1 MSSLPPM
8 ILTDEQ
14 QEALEYMVRPGID
27 ACLLASEVGTGKT
40 VQTIEFC
47 RRVNAKVILI
57 IAPMQTMGAP
67 DEGGWHGTFDQQ
79 QIPLKFRQIDS
90 SVSGKKAHADY
101 QWSVP
106 GVYFVGHEMFARMG
120 WTKEPVMIGAGSA
133 KRQKVD
139 AKGKPVFKKVRTT
152 AWHTKADVVIFDE
165 VHRAQN
171 GQSITS
177 KTLLPGP
184 GGDPGVQAKYKIG
197 ASGTFYGNSFAGAWA
212 VTRWLFPN
220 QVDASEYVWR
230 AKWCSIEYDP
240 FAVRNQKV
248 VGELVEGA
256 FVKSLPCYIRIESDL
271 DIEVDEKNI
280 EVDLYPEQRRVYD
293 ELDKMMVAWVE
304 EHPLVT
310 KFPITKRI
318 RQRQA
323 TLGMPTL
330 TRVWNQKTGEYDVE
344 VGFDLNCES
353 AKIDSMWSILS
364 GDFENESA
372 LIYTDSQIFADVI
385 VHRIHDA
392 LGENLARKWSGK
404 VPRKTRNQDKRDF
417 LDGKFRYMVCVIRSS
432 GTGLDGLQFAARNM
446 LYMSSDDSGVE
457 NEQSVGRLV
466 RRGQDA
472 DKVRIRRL
480 LARETIDSGQ
490 YSKLVD
496 AALRR
501 NRSLKR
507 RR

>member
-1 MSSLPPM
+1 MEPM
-8 ILTDEQ
+8 VLSQEQ
-14 QEALEYMVRPGID
+14 KESVDYMYATRETG

-40 VQTIEFC
+40 CVAIEFC

-90 SVSGKKAHADY
+90 SVAGKKAHADY

-106 GVYFVGHEMFARMG
+106 GVYYVGQEMFARMG
-120 WTKEPVMIGAGSA
+120 WTKEPVMIGAGEA

-139 AKGKPVFKKVRTT
+139 KNNKPVFKKVRTA

-184 GGDPGVQAKYKIG
+184 GNDPGVQAKYKIG

-230 AKWCSIEYDP
+230 AKWCATIYDP

-256 FVKSLPCYIRIESDL
+256 FVKSLPCYIRIESNL
-271 DIEVDEKNI
+271 NIEVDEKNI

-330 TRVWNQKTGEYDVE
+330 TRVWNEKTSEYDVE

-372 LIYTDSQIFADVI
+372 LIYTDSEKFSEVI
-385 VHRIHDA
+385 THRINDA
-392 LGENLARKWSGK
+392 LGAGLARKWSGK
-404 VPRKTRNQDKRDF
+404 VHRKVRDQDKRDF
-417 LDGKFRYMVCVIRSS
+417 LDGQFRYMVCVIASIGV
-432 GTGLDGLQFAARNM
+432 GTDSLQLAARNI
-446 LYMSSDDSGVE
+446 LFMSQSDNGVDA
-457 NEQSVGRLV
+457 EQAVGRLV
-466 RRGQDA
+466 RRGQEA
-472 DKVRIRRL
+472 DKVRIRKL
-480 LARETIDSGQ
+480 LARGTIDFPQNDSLIQ
-490 YSKLVD
+490 

-501 NRSLKR
+501 NKSLKR
-507 RR
+507 RK